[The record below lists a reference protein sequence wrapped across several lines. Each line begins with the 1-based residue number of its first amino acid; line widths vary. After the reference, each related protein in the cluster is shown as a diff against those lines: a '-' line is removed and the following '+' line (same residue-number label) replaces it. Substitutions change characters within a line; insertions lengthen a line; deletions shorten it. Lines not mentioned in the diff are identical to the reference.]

1 MPIKKVKSEFKKLSA
16 ILDEDLIA
24 DECTAGELK
33 QIHDQLQEAIKSGDP
48 AQLIRD
54 KKIAQQLVLFE
65 ETNPIV
71 GKMIKDLITALSGMG
86 IQTPRYSMNNSPVF
100 LDCSFQPILLVSL
113 RRWSDFSLFTP
124 NGNTAASGTEPLGSA
139 LIVVAR
145 PKAEFRGCC
154 LWY

>member
-16 ILDEDLIA
+16 ILDEELIA

-65 ETNPIV
+65 EANPVV
-71 GKMIKDLITALSGMG
+71 GKMIKDLMTALSGMG
-86 IQTPRYSMNNSPVF
+86 I
-100 LDCSFQPILLVSL
+100 
-113 RRWSDFSLFTP
+113 
-124 NGNTAASGTEPLGSA
+124 
-139 LIVVAR
+139 
-145 PKAEFRGCC
+145 
-154 LWY
+154 